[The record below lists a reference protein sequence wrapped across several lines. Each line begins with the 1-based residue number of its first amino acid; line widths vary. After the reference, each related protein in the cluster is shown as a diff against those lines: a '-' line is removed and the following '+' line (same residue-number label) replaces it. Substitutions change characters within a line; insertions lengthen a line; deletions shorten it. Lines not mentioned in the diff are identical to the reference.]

1 MKKKKIL
8 SSVVLGA
15 AMAGMMLSGA
25 GCTNQVQDLYGPPP
39 DTEPGFTEQ
48 LTEDEL
54 PSPAE
59 TLYGPPADLET
70 EASSDILSSEEGESD
85 NAEEEQ
91 TDESEA
97 PSEETPSTAA
107 PLYGP
112 PPAEK

>member
-8 SSVVLGA
+8 SGVALGA

-48 LTEDEL
+48 LTEDDL
-54 PSPAE
+54 ASPAE
-59 TLYGPPADLET
+59 TLYGPPADLGT
-70 EASSDILSSEEGESD
+70 EASADALPSEEGE
-85 NAEEEQ
+85 NENTEKEQ

-97 PSEETPSTAA
+97 PSEEERSTAA

-112 PPAEK
+112 PPSEK